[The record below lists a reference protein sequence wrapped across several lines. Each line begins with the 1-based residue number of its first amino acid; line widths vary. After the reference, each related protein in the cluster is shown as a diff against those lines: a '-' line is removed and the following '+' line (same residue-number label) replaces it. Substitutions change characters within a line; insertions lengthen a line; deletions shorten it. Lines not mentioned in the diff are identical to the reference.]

1 MDSLCA
7 LSIKYDIYI
16 ISFNHHD
23 KVMKEVTLLM
33 SILQRRGKKK
43 KQPTEVLSPGQ
54 YKEQM
59 IQIQIGHVVNHCAIM
74 AVL

>member
-1 MDSLCA
+1 
-7 LSIKYDIYI
+7 
-16 ISFNHHD
+16 
-23 KVMKEVTLLM
+23 M